1 MNQYDPAIDNTEEM
15 ASVAVDEEVASPVA
29 EETPAVAD
37 KPTPAA
43 VSRPVTRRYNKRGR
57 RRGKYA
63 YAAPLGM
70 LISLLSIIGVVAIVM
85 SGIGA
90 VRNATDTTQ
99 LGEDVYY
106 FLEPLLM
113 YSPAPFEG
121 VAEEQDAFL
130 NAAAYRVMQAEQ
142 IRMLKEKDE
151 TCAYPVDDSGRI
163 AVPVEEVVTAYQI
176 LFGADAMPTHR
187 SIEESSLTYSEADAC
202 YYVPFETLNNV
213 SRPVIDYVKR
223 SMSTC
228 EIRIGFVPLN
238 DIGLDDRG
246 NEVEPTP
253 DMATHFQTYTL
264 KIQNGVY
271 YIASCRNE

>member
-1 MNQYDPAIDNTEEM
+1 MTQYDPAIDNTEEL
-15 ASVAVDEEVASPVA
+15 
-29 EETPAVAD
+29 TPAVV
-37 KPTPAA
+37 TEE
-43 VSRPVTRRYNKRGR
+43 VSAPQETVSARPITRRYNKRGR

-70 LISLLSIIGVVAIVM
+70 FISLLSIIGVIAIVM
-85 SGIGA
+85 AGIGA

-113 YSPAPFEG
+113 YSPTPFEG
-121 VAEEQDAFL
+121 VETEQDAFL

-163 AVPVEEVVTAYQI
+163 AVPVEEVVEAYQI
-176 LFGADAMPTHR
+176 LFGADAVPTHR

-202 YYVPFETLNNV
+202 YYVPFETLNNG
-213 SRPVIDYVKR
+213 SRAVIDYVKR

-228 EIRIGFVPLN
+228 EIRIGFVPLT

-253 DMATHFQTYTL
+253 EMATHFQTYTL
-264 KIQNGVY
+264 KQRDGVY
-271 YIASCRNE
+271 YIYSCIDE